1 MINLFWEG
9 EKVVI
14 EQKKRQQRS
23 DKKRDVKPT
32 IPTKLRECIY
42 RLSYIT
48 DTPVKDIAE
57 ALCESG
63 LHSKKV
69 IELLSAK
76 FRRDY
81 RKENT
86 FYLGDLSRPSLQ
98 KSIIAGDKVRITI
111 RFNQTTY
118 EQINSLA
125 YALDVTV
132 SKATFLLLDASVRN
146 TNFLNRYVKE
156 SLRTH
161 LDESRMRELRQILKF
176 INESNPYEEKI
187 TWMGFISYLYQEFK
201 GSGKNVSQS
210 IIDWLEEQ
218 K

>member
-1 MINLFWEG
+1 M
-9 EKVVI
+9 
-14 EQKKRQQRS
+14 RQQRS

-32 IPTKLRECIY
+32 IPIQLRECIY

-48 DTPVKDIAE
+48 DKPVKDVAE
-57 ALCESG
+57 ALCEFG
-63 LHSKKV
+63 LQSKKV
-69 IELLSAK
+69 IELLSDK

-81 RKENT
+81 RRENT

-98 KSIIAGDKVRITI
+98 KSNIVGGKERITI
-111 RFNQTTY
+111 RFTQTTY

-156 SLRTH
+156 SLSTH
-161 LDESRMRELRQILKF
+161 LDEKRMRELQQILKF
-176 INESNPYEEKI
+176 INDNNPYEEKI
-187 TWMGFISYLYQEFK
+187 TWMGLISYLYHELK
-201 GSGKNVSQS
+201 GNGKNVNQS
-210 IIDWLEEQ
+210 IIDWIEKQ

>member
-1 MINLFWEG
+1 MEV
-9 EKVVI
+9 ERVVI

-32 IPTKLRECIY
+32 IPMQLRECIY

-48 DTPVKDIAE
+48 DTPVKDVSE

-63 LHSKKV
+63 INSKKV
-69 IELLSAK
+69 IELLSDK

-81 RKENT
+81 RRENT
-86 FYLGDLSRPSLQ
+86 YYLGDLSRPSLQ
-98 KSIIAGDKVRITI
+98 KSNIEGEKERITI
-111 RFNQTTY
+111 RFSQETY
-118 EQINSLA
+118 EKISSLA

-161 LDESRMRELRQILKF
+161 LDDKRMRELQEVLKF
-176 INESNPYEEKI
+176 INDNNPYEEKI
-187 TWMGFISYLYQEFK
+187 TWMGFISYLYHEFK
-201 GSGKNVSQS
+201 GSTKTVSQS
-210 IIDWLEEQ
+210 IIDWLEKQ
-218 K
+218 KE